1 MNPRRRRI
9 RRLARAWRKRANA
22 VVDALLGATFKR
34 EKCEDAR

>member
-22 VVDALLGATFKR
+22 VVDALLRAQFKK
-34 EKCEDAR
+34 ENYEDSQ